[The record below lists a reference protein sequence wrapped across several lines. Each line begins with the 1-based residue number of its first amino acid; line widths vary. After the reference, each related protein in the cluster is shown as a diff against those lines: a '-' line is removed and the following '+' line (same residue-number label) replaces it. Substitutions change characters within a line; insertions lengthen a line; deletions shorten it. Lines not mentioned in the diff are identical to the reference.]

1 MHGFQHFQNPAEKSQ
16 KSKYPN
22 EVFSLSVVMQY
33 AETARKQSF
42 DALCRI
48 QPLVKTYRDKVQET
62 SEAMS
67 KAGSTLQEEVEVPDA
82 YAAALSLVKESFTIH
97 LRALEEWMNAFAQ
110 KNESDSEKAMA
121 SVKLSGAQLESALS
135 GLTVKS

>member
-42 DALCRI
+42 EALCRI
-48 QPLVKTYRDKVQET
+48 QPLVKTYRDKVDET
-62 SEAMS
+62 LQAMT
-67 KAGSTLQEEVEVPDA
+67 KAGSALQEEVEVPDA
-82 YAAALSLVKESFTIH
+82 YAAALALVKESFAVH
-97 LRALEEWMNAFAQ
+97 LRALEDWMSAFAQ

-121 SVKLSGAQLESALS
+121 TVKQSGEQLESALN
-135 GLTVKS
+135 GLTVKG

>member
-1 MHGFQHFQNPAEKSQ
+1 MHGFQHFQNSTEKSQ

-33 AETARKQSF
+33 AETARMQSF
-42 DALCRI
+42 EALCRI
-48 QPLVKTYRDKVQET
+48 QPLVKTYRDKVQEA
-62 SEAMS
+62 SQAMS
-67 KAGSTLQEEVEVPDA
+67 KASLTLQEEVEIPDA
-82 YAAALSLVKESFTIH
+82 YAAALSQVKESFTVH
-97 LRALEEWMNAFAQ
+97 LKALEELMSAFST

-121 SVKLSGAQLESALS
+121 SVKQSGAQLESALN